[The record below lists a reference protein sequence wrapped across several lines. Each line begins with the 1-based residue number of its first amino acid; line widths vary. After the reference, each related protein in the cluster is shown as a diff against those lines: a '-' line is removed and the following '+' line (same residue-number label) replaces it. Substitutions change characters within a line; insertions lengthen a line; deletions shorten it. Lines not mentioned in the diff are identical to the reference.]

1 MFDLHCHSIFSDG
14 ELIPAELLRRVS
26 VLGYEAVAIT
36 DHADGSNLD
45 LIVPRLRRAAEE
57 LNRYSSCK
65 LIPGIEI
72 THVPPPLIPE
82 MITRARDLGA
92 EIVVVH
98 GETLAEPV
106 APGTNRAA
114 ISAEADILAHPG
126 LITEE
131 EVKLAAEKGI
141 FLEISGRK
149 GHCLANGH
157 VVRLAR
163 KYGAPLIINS
173 DAHAPGDFM
182 SREFAFRVGLGAGL
196 SPEEVERLYQQAR
209 QRFLHGS

>member
-1 MFDLHCHSIFSDG
+1 MFDLHCHSVFSDG

-45 LIVPRLRRAAEE
+45 LIVPRIKRVAKE
-57 LNRYSSCK
+57 LNGYYSCR
-65 LIPGIEI
+65 LLAGIEI
-72 THVPPPLIPE
+72 THVPPRLIPE
-82 MITRARDLGA
+82 MVTRARDLGA

-114 ISAEADILAHPG
+114 ILAGADILAHPG
-126 LITEE
+126 LIAEE
-131 EVKLAAEKGI
+131 EVKLAAEKGV
-141 FLEISGRK
+141 FLEISARK

-157 VVRLAR
+157 VARLAL
-163 KYGAPLIINS
+163 KHEALLIINS

-182 SREFAFRVGLGAGL
+182 TKEFAFRVGLGAGL
-196 SPEEVERLYQQAR
+196 RAEEVGRIYEKAR
-209 QRFLHGS
+209 RRFLHGS

>member
-1 MFDLHCHSIFSDG
+1 MFDLHCHSVFSDG

-26 VLGYEAVAIT
+26 LLGYEAVAIT

-45 LIVPRLRRAAEE
+45 LIVPRIKRVAKE
-57 LNRYSSCK
+57 LNGYYSCR
-65 LIPGIEI
+65 LLAGIEI
-72 THVPPPLIPE
+72 THVPPQFIPE
-82 MITRARDLGA
+82 MVTRARGFGA

-114 ISAEADILAHPG
+114 ILAGADILAHPG
-126 LITEE
+126 LIAEE
-131 EVKLAAEKGI
+131 EVKLAAEKGV
-141 FLEISGRK
+141 FLEISARK

-157 VVRLAR
+157 VVRLAL
-163 KYGAPLIINS
+163 KHEALLIINS

-182 SREFAFRVGLGAGL
+182 TKEFAFRVGLGAGL
-196 SPEEVERLYQQAR
+196 RAEEVERIYEKAR
-209 QRFLHGS
+209 RRFLHGS